1 MTIKVKHAYIENI
14 SGVQGGRP
22 VIKDTR
28 TPVRS
33 IVIYNRMGS
42 TPEEIQIKLPHLNL
56 AQIYDALSYYYDHK
70 DEIDRDIDSD
80 SDEKIR
86 QEFGLLR

>member
-1 MTIKVKHAYIENI
+1 
-14 SGVQGGRP
+14 
-22 VIKDTR
+22 
-28 TPVRS
+28 
-33 IVIYNRMGS
+33 MGS

>member
-1 MTIKVKHAYIENI
+1 MITKTKHAYIESV

-22 VIKDTR
+22 IIKGTR

-33 IVIYNRMGS
+33 IVVYHRMGS

-56 AQIYDALSYYYDHK
+56 AQIYDALSYYYDYK
-70 DEIDRDIDSD
+70 DEIDQDIDSD
-80 SDEKIR
+80 SEEKIK
-86 QEFGLLR
+86 QEFGL

>member
-1 MTIKVKHAYIENI
+1 MATKAEHAYIESV

-22 VIKDTR
+22 VIKGTR

-33 IVIYNRMGS
+33 IVIYYQMGS
-42 TPEEIQIKLPHLNL
+42 IPEEIQVKLPHLNL

-80 SDEKIR
+80 SEDKIK
-86 QEFGLLR
+86 QEFGL

>member
-1 MTIKVKHAYIENI
+1 MVIKIEHAYIETVQA
-14 SGVQGGRP
+14 VQGGRP
-22 VIKDTR
+22 VIKGTR

-33 IVIYNRMGS
+33 IVVYHRMGV

-56 AQIYDALSYYYDHK
+56 AQIYDALSYYYDYR

-80 SDEKIR
+80 SEDKIK
-86 QEFGLLR
+86 QEFGL